1 MSITLA
7 LESAIAGGSISLLDG
22 DEEIARWLGS
32 SDVSKAEEL
41 LANIDAIA
49 KDSGISRRD
58 FGLIAVSAGPGSFTG
73 IRIGLSTVF
82 GLKTGLGVK
91 MQSVSALEAIAA
103 TAGDKAVVV
112 AVPMGRNS
120 VCLQHFSPGTTDHPY
135 TLDHDRFV
143 ELVRQDNQTNYLVHD
158 TLYSAEVQLPSV
170 SNFGWN
176 VAKAIGNYALTHP
189 DLSVEPLFISKSL
202 Q

>member
-22 DEEIARWLGS
+22 EEEIARWVGT

-49 KDSGISRRD
+49 RDSGLTRHD
-58 FGLIAVSAGPGSFTG
+58 FDLIAVSAGPGSFTG
-73 IRIGLSTVF
+73 IRIGLATVL

-103 TAGDKAVVV
+103 TASDKAVVV

-120 VCLQHFSPGTTDHPY
+120 ACLQHFSPGTSDHPY

-143 ELVRQDNQTNYLVHD
+143 ELVRQDGQVSYLVHD
-158 TLYSAEVQLPSV
+158 TLYSAELQLPNV
-170 SNFGWN
+170 SNFGWD
-176 VAKAIGNYALTHP
+176 VARAIGVYAVTHP
-189 DLSVEPLFISKSL
+189 DVTVEPLFISKSL
-202 Q
+202 R

>member
-22 DEEIARWLGS
+22 EEEIARWVGS

-49 KDSGISRRD
+49 RDSGLTRRD
-58 FGLIAVSAGPGSFTG
+58 FDRIAVSAGPGSFTG
-73 IRIGLSTVF
+73 IRIGLATVL

-103 TAGDKAVVV
+103 PAADKAVVV

-120 VCLQHFSPGTTDHPY
+120 VCLQHFSQGAADHPY
-135 TLDHDRFV
+135 TIDNERFV
-143 ELVRQDNQTNYLVHD
+143 ELIRQDGQNSYLVHD
-158 TLYSAEVQLPSV
+158 TLYSAELQLPSV

-176 VAKAIGNYALTHP
+176 VARAIGIYAVTHP
-189 DLSVEPLFISKSL
+189 DVSVEPLFISKSP